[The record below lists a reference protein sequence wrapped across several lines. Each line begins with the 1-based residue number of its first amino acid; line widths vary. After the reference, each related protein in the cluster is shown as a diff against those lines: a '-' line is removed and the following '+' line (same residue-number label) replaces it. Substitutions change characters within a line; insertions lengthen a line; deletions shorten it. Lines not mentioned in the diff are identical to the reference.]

1 MTKLTEHFSLQE
13 MCKTNV
19 KGVSNAPDAKATAN
33 LYRVC
38 GWLEELRS
46 ESNKRYGEATPS
58 RPPQGEGDEYP
69 IIINSAFRNPVVNKA
84 VGGSLTSNHLTGCA
98 ADIRVLGMEQL
109 IRYAAILLDISD
121 KTKKDFDEILMER
134 KGNSLWLHFA
144 VRPEKNRRKIK
155 FLEI

>member
-46 ESNKRYGEATPS
+46 EWNNTYGD
-58 RPPQGEGDEYP
+58 GDDP

-121 KTKKDFDEILMER
+121 KAKKDFDEILMER

-144 VRPEKNRRKIK
+144 VRPEKNRRKIA
-155 FLEI
+155 FLSK

>member
-38 GWLEELRS
+38 GWLEELRN
-46 ESNKRYGEATPS
+46 EWNNTYGD
-58 RPPQGEGDEYP
+58 GNDP

-121 KTKKDFDEILMER
+121 KAKKDFDEILMER

-155 FLEI
+155 FLEV

>member
-19 KGVSNAPDAKATAN
+19 KGVNNAPDAKATSN

-46 ESNKRYGEATPS
+46 EWNKTYGD
-58 RPPQGEGDEYP
+58 GNDP
-69 IIINSAFRNPVVNKA
+69 IVVNSAYRSPAVNKA

-98 ADIRVLGMEQL
+98 ADIRVLGMEQAL
-109 IRYAAILLDISD
+109 RYAVLLLDIAD
-121 KTKKDFDEILMER
+121 RQKKDFDEIILER
-134 KGNSLWLHFA
+134 SEKSIWLHFA
-144 VRPEKNRRKIK
+144 VRPDNNRRRIK
-155 FLEI
+155 FIV